1 MPSKER
7 ICVACRKLGAKGPC
21 PKHDNP
27 VHGLTEAECS
37 LEIAKLG
44 FDIVPVG
51 KKEKVSIAELRRVVK
66 GTKIDKNG
74 YVTYPKGA

>member
-7 ICVACRKLGAKGPC
+7 ICVACRKLGNDGPC
-21 PKHDNP
+21 EKHDNP

-37 LEIAKLG
+37 LQIAQLG
-44 FDIVPVG
+44 FDIVSKQGG
-51 KKEKVSIAELRRVVK
+51 KKVGITELRRVVR
-66 GTKIDKNG
+66 GQKIDKNG